1 MKNKLCWSKYTSIKQ
16 FINDVDVEEPLSPEK
31 CLLYATGLLSLVL
44 LAIVAV
50 VVGLSL

>member
-1 MKNKLCWSKYTSIKQ
+1 MKKQKLCWTKYTSLKQ
-16 FINDVDVEEPLSPEK
+16 FKDIDVEEPLSPEK
-31 CLLYATGLLSLVL
+31 CLLYTTGLLSLVL